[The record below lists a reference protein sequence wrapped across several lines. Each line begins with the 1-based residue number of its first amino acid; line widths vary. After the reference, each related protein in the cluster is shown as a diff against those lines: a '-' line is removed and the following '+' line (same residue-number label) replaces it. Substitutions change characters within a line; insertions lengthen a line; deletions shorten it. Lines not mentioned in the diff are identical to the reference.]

1 MITMPTRKP
10 DVVTEHRVTLGRWE
24 RENIQALNEAKIV
37 KDVGVGVGIATLG
50 IGGTYV
56 AYKIGKA
63 IHDWGENAVDF
74 LTEQPTN
81 DDGDKGPPR
90 WVRWLVSFG
99 P

>member
-37 KDVGVGVGIATLG
+37 KDVGVGIGIATLG

-63 IHDWGENAVDF
+63 LYDWGEDAVEF
-74 LTEQPTN
+74 LTEQPVN
-81 DDGDKGPPR
+81 EKGDKGPPR
-90 WVRWLVSFG
+90 WVQILISG